1 MALSYMS
8 KILGF
13 KAYIVMPENSPQ
25 IKRDCVQGYGGEIVL
40 SGNTVDE
47 R

>member
-1 MALSYMS
+1 
-8 KILGF
+8 
-13 KAYIVMPENSPQ
+13 MPENSPQ